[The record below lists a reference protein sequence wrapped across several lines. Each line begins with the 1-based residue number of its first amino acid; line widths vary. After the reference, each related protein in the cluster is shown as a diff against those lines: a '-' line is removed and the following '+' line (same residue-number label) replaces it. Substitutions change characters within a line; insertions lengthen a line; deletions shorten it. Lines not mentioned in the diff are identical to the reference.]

1 VKQPSHPE
9 TLLTGVCA
17 NKHSS
22 SVTARALSRARYQAA
37 HDLHLQAASIQ
48 ADCQQPG
55 NHRPNFSEKCSSL
68 EQEQDEL
75 SSVVRLCHC
84 PPTAATRIPG
94 LKLTP
99 VAPLL
104 TKKGDRGGSK
114 VGLCCA
120 RTLPDLVA
128 IARRK
133 RMHGPGRSS
142 TDFSFFPPFF
152 LLLEQKSVFFLKR

>member
-48 ADCQQPG
+48 ADCWQPG
-55 NHRPNFSEKCSSL
+55 NHHPNGGEKCSSL

-104 TKKGDRGGSK
+104 MKKGYRGGWPL
-114 VGLCCA
+114 LCQDSPRPGCNCKAEADA
-120 RTLPDLVA
+120 RTPAATKQLAL
-128 IARRK
+128 I
-133 RMHGPGRSS
+133 
-142 TDFSFFPPFF
+142 FPFF
-152 LLLEQKSVFFLKR
+152 LLLEQKIILAS